1 MIGIRFIRD
10 LSNSALSV
18 KKVFGISFLGK
29 KKMANEQNLEGKSF
43 NELTADKQRE
53 IARQGGIASGK
64 ARAEKRDL
72 RKALEMLL
80 EKEWKDKR
88 GNSLTGTEAIS
99 AKLFEQAMNGN
110 IKAFETIR
118 STVGQDPVQKVMIA
132 EVDQD
137 VIDEVERAVLNE

>member
-1 MIGIRFIRD
+1 
-10 LSNSALSV
+10 
-18 KKVFGISFLGK
+18 
-29 KKMANEQNLEGKSF
+29 MANEQNLEGKGFDSRTT
-43 NELTADKQRE
+43 EEQRE

-80 EKEWKDKR
+80 EKEWKDKS

-99 AKLFEQAMNGN
+99 AKLFEQAMKGN
-110 IKAFETIR
+110 VKAFETIR

-137 VIDEVERAVLNE
+137 VIDEVEMAVLEK